1 MIEETILFPTAFY
14 VALVLLGVAFV
25 YAWRQRELGVGIPM
39 GAVLGTVA
47 IWYFGDAFYN
57 DYATY
62 SRDIGE
68 QYVEAAWWQVALFL
82 AAFLLFVPLLHSSMN
97 RSLFSHR
104 SEFWALMRSGGVEN
118 KEFQRR
124 LDIATRLILGVWIV
138 LMLIGLVRTNFD
150 FLGLFAPYIS
160 GRANPWGR
168 GRIGTGFDAL
178 LSFGNYLQIMLAAS
192 FGIVAAVAKNRRT
205 RTIALFVTAL
215 SLPWFLLDRTRNT
228 MLAVTLPGLLAW
240 VFVRFRGGLLL
251 KLAVLAGAF
260 LVTEG
265 WMKFVIEMRSSAG
278 GRGNI
283 AMAFSQMGIEG
294 VVEQIGAN
302 EGKHEGL
309 NMLEELTW
317 VNSFIDKGT
326 YVVNNGSRYFAE
338 LVNPIPRVIWP
349 DKPMI
354 GIDYAIARGQLYEA
368 AGDAQGGVGATISTG
383 MIGQGVVNFGTFF
396 GVLAAALLMA
406 FWVAVLARQD
416 LMGEKMGRMLLF
428 FIGCVLTFNLG
439 RDITL
444 ITLYPFLFG
453 YMMTSFW
460 SKTHKD
466 K

>member
-57 DYATY
+57 DYASY
-62 SRDIGE
+62 SRKIGE

-124 LDIATRLILGVWIV
+124 LDIATRLILGVWIF
-138 LMLIGLVRTNFD
+138 LMLIALVRTNFD

-160 GRANPWGR
+160 GKAHPWAR
-168 GRIGTGFDAL
+168 GRVGSGFDAL
-178 LSFGNYLQIMLAAS
+178 ISFANYLQIMLAAS

-205 RTIALFVTAL
+205 RTIALVVTAL
-215 SLPWFLLDRTRNT
+215 TLPWFLLDRTRNT
-228 MLAVTLPGLLAW
+228 MLAVVLPGLLAW

-251 KLAVLAGAF
+251 KLAVLLGAF

-265 WMKFVIEMRSSAG
+265 WMKFVLQNRSST
-278 GRGNI
+278 NI
-283 AMAFSQMGIEG
+283 SMAFSQMGIGG
-294 VVEQIGAN
+294 VYDQIEAT

-338 LVNPIPRVIWP
+338 LVNPIPRAIWP

-354 GIDYAIARGQLYEA
+354 GIDYAIARGQLYGD

-396 GVLAAALLMA
+396 GVLAAAFLMA

-453 YMMTSFW
+453 YLMTSFW
-460 SKTHKD
+460 SKTHKE

>member
-1 MIEETILFPTAFY
+1 MIEETISFPTAFY

-57 DYATY
+57 DYDSY
-62 SRDIGE
+62 SRNIGE
-68 QYVEAAWWQVALFL
+68 QYVETAWWQVALFL

-97 RSLFSHR
+97 RSLFSYR

-124 LDIATRLILGVWIV
+124 LDIATRLILGVWIF
-138 LMLIGLVRTNFD
+138 LMLIALVRTNFD

-160 GRANPWGR
+160 GKSNPWGR
-168 GRIGTGFDAL
+168 GRVGSGFDAL
-178 LSFGNYLQIMLAAS
+178 ISFANYLQIMLAAS

-205 RTIALFVTAL
+205 RTIGLVVTAL
-215 SLPWFLLDRTRNT
+215 TLPWFLLDRTRNT
-228 MLAVTLPGLLAW
+228 MLAVVLPGLLAW

-251 KLAVLAGAF
+251 KLAVLLGAF

-265 WMKFVIEMRSSAG
+265 WMKFVLQNRSSS
-278 GRGNI
+278 NI
-283 AMAFSQMGIEG
+283 SMAFSQIGIGG
-294 VVEQIGAN
+294 VYDQIEAT

-309 NMLEELTW
+309 NMFEELTW

-326 YVVNNGSRYFAE
+326 YVVNNGARYFAE
-338 LVNPIPRVIWP
+338 LVNPIPRAIWP

-354 GIDYAIARGQLYEA
+354 GIDYAIARGQLYGD

-428 FIGCVLTFNLG
+428 FIGTVLTFNLG

-444 ITLYPFLFG
+444 ITLYPFIFG
-453 YMMTSFW
+453 YLMTSFW
-460 SKTHKD
+460 SKTHKE

>member
-14 VALVLLGVAFV
+14 VALVVLGVAFV

-57 DYATY
+57 DYASY

-68 QYVEAAWWQVALFL
+68 EYVEAAWWQVALFL
-82 AAFLLFVPLLHSSMN
+82 AAFLLFVPLFHSIMN

-124 LDIATRLILGVWIV
+124 LDIATRLILGVWIF
-138 LMLIGLVRTNFD
+138 LMLIALLRTNFD
-150 FLGLFAPYIS
+150 VLGLFAPYIS
-160 GRANPWGR
+160 GKAYPWAR
-168 GRIGTGFDAL
+168 GRVGSGFDAL
-178 LSFGNYLQIMLAAS
+178 ISFANYLQIMLVAS

-205 RTIALFVTAL
+205 RTIALVVTAL
-215 SLPWFLLDRTRNT
+215 TLPWFLLDRTRNT
-228 MLAVTLPGLLAW
+228 MLSVVLPGLLAW

-251 KLAVLAGAF
+251 KFAVLLGAF

-265 WMKFVIEMRSSAG
+265 WMKFVLQNRSST
-278 GRGNI
+278 NI
-283 AMAFSQMGIEG
+283 SMAFSQIGIGG
-294 VVEQIGAN
+294 VYDQIEAT

-326 YVVNNGSRYFAE
+326 YVVNNGGRYFAE
-338 LVNPIPRVIWP
+338 LVNPIPRAIWP

-354 GIDYAIARGQLYEA
+354 GIDYAIARGQLYGA

-396 GVLAAALLMA
+396 GVLAAAFLMA

-453 YMMTSFW
+453 YLMTSFW
-460 SKTHKD
+460 SKTHKE

>member
-1 MIEETILFPTAFY
+1 
-14 VALVLLGVAFV
+14 
-25 YAWRQRELGVGIPM
+25 
-39 GAVLGTVA
+39 
-47 IWYFGDAFYN
+47 
-57 DYATY
+57 
-62 SRDIGE
+62 
-68 QYVEAAWWQVALFL
+68 
-82 AAFLLFVPLLHSSMN
+82 
-97 RSLFSHR
+97 
-104 SEFWALMRSGGVEN
+104 MRSGGVEN

-124 LDIATRLILGVWIV
+124 LDIATRLILGVWIF
-138 LMLIGLVRTNFD
+138 LMLIALLRTNFD
-150 FLGLFAPYIS
+150 VLGLFAPYIS
-160 GRANPWGR
+160 GKAYPWAR
-168 GRIGTGFDAL
+168 GRVGSGFDAL
-178 LSFGNYLQIMLAAS
+178 ISFANYLQIMLVAS

-205 RTIALFVTAL
+205 RTIALVVTAL
-215 SLPWFLLDRTRNT
+215 TLPWFLLDRTRNT
-228 MLAVTLPGLLAW
+228 MLAVVLPGLLAW

-251 KLAVLAGAF
+251 KFAVLLGAF

-265 WMKFVIEMRSSAG
+265 WMKFVLQNRSST
-278 GRGNI
+278 NI
-283 AMAFSQMGIEG
+283 SMAFSQIGIGG
-294 VVEQIGAN
+294 VYDQIEAT

-326 YVVNNGSRYFAE
+326 YVVNNGGRYFAE
-338 LVNPIPRVIWP
+338 LVNPIPRAIWP

-354 GIDYAIARGQLYEA
+354 GIDYAIARGQLYGA

-396 GVLAAALLMA
+396 GVLAAAFLMA

-453 YMMTSFW
+453 YLMTSFW
-460 SKTHKD
+460 SKTHKE

>member
-14 VALVLLGVAFV
+14 VALVMLGVAFV

-57 DYATY
+57 DYASY

-68 QYVEAAWWQVALFL
+68 EYVEAAWWQVALFL

-97 RSLFSHR
+97 RSLFSKR

-124 LDIATRLILGVWIV
+124 LDIATRLILGVWIF
-138 LMLIGLVRTNFD
+138 LMLIALVRTNFD

-160 GRANPWGR
+160 GKANPWGR
-168 GRIGTGFDAL
+168 GRVGTGFDAL
-178 LSFGNYLQIMLAAS
+178 ISFANYLQIMLAAS

-205 RTIALFVTAL
+205 RTTALIITLL

-228 MLAVTLPGLLAW
+228 MLAVAMPGLLAW
-240 VFVRFRGGLLL
+240 VFVRFRGSLLL
-251 KLAVLAGAF
+251 KVGVLAGAF

-265 WMKFVIEMRSSAG
+265 WMKFVIENRSG
-278 GRGNI
+278 KNI
-283 AMAFSQMGIEG
+283 SMAFSQMGIEG
-294 VVEQIGAN
+294 VVEQIGAT

-309 NMLEELTW
+309 NMFEELTW

-326 YVVNNGSRYFAE
+326 YVVNNGARYFAE
-338 LVNPIPRVIWP
+338 LVNPIPRAIWP

-368 AGDAQGGVGATISTG
+368 AGDLQGGVGATISTG

-460 SKTHKD
+460 SKTHKE

>member
-14 VALVLLGVAFV
+14 VALVMLGVAFV

-57 DYATY
+57 DYASY
-62 SRDIGE
+62 SRKIGE

-124 LDIATRLILGVWIV
+124 LDIATRLILGVWIF
-138 LMLIGLVRTNFD
+138 LMLIALVRTNFD

-160 GRANPWGR
+160 GKSNPWGR
-168 GRIGTGFDAL
+168 GRVGTGFDAL
-178 LSFGNYLQIMLAAS
+178 ISFANYLQIMLAAS

-205 RTIALFVTAL
+205 RTIALVVTAL
-215 SLPWFLLDRTRNT
+215 TLPWFLLDRTRNT
-228 MLAVTLPGLLAW
+228 MLAVVLPGLLAW

-251 KLAVLAGAF
+251 KLAVLLGAF

-265 WMKFVIEMRSSAG
+265 WMKFVLQNRSST
-278 GRGNI
+278 NI
-283 AMAFSQMGIEG
+283 SMAFSQMGIGG
-294 VVEQIGAN
+294 VYDQIEAT

-338 LVNPIPRVIWP
+338 LVNPIPRAIWP

-354 GIDYAIARGQLYEA
+354 GIDYAIARGQLYGD

-396 GVLAAALLMA
+396 GVLAAAFLMA

-453 YMMTSFW
+453 YIMTSFW
-460 SKTHKD
+460 SKTHKE

>member
-1 MIEETILFPTAFY
+1 MIEETILFPTSFY
-14 VALVLLGVAFV
+14 VALVNLGLAFV

-57 DYATY
+57 DYASY
-62 SRDIGE
+62 SRNIGE

-124 LDIATRLILGVWIV
+124 LDIATRLILGVWIF
-138 LMLIGLVRTNFD
+138 LMLIALLRTNFD
-150 FLGLFAPYIS
+150 VLGLFAPYIS
-160 GRANPWGR
+160 GKAYPWAR
-168 GRIGTGFDAL
+168 GRVGSGFDAL
-178 LSFGNYLQIMLAAS
+178 ISFANYLQIMLVAS

-205 RTIALFVTAL
+205 RTIALVVTGL
-215 SLPWFLLDRTRNT
+215 TLPWFLLDRTRNT
-228 MLAVTLPGLLAW
+228 MLAVVLPGLLAW

-251 KLAVLAGAF
+251 KFAVLLGAF

-265 WMKFVIEMRSSAG
+265 WMKFVLQNRSST
-278 GRGNI
+278 NI
-283 AMAFSQMGIEG
+283 SMAFSQLGIEG
-294 VVEQIGAN
+294 VYDQIEAS
-302 EGKHEGL
+302 EGKHAGL

-326 YVVNNGSRYFAE
+326 YVVNNGGRYFAE
-338 LVNPIPRVIWP
+338 LVNPIPRAIWP

-354 GIDYAIARGQLYEA
+354 GIDYAIARGQLYAA

-396 GVLAAALLMA
+396 GVLAAAFLMA

-453 YMMTSFW
+453 YLMTSFW
-460 SKTHKD
+460 SKTHKE